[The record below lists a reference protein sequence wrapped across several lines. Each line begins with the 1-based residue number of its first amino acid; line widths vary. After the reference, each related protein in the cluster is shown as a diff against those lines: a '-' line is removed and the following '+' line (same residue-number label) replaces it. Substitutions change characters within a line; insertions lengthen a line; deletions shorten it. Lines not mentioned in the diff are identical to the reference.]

1 MSKQERMQVIRE
13 KTKDKYEQMRVK
25 ASKTVKGVVGAAK
38 GSMGPIKGFG
48 ELQDS
53 IMKMRE
59 HFDFVV
65 LGKIAP
71 AFPVQKDG
79 SLQTSSSC
87 SALEAGNDS
96 CC

>member
-1 MSKQERMQVIRE
+1 MSKQERMQLIRE
-13 KTKDKYEQMRVK
+13 KTKEKYEQMRVK
-25 ASKTVKGVVGAAK
+25 ASKTVKSTAK

-71 AFPVQKDG
+71 AFPPLQKDG
-79 SLQTSSSC
+79 SLQTTSSC
-87 SALEAGNDS
+87 SAVEPINNDS

>member
-1 MSKQERMQVIRE
+1 
-13 KTKDKYEQMRVK
+13 MRVK
-25 ASKTVKGVVGAAK
+25 ATKTVKGVVGTVH
-38 GSMGPIKGFG
+38 GSMGPIKCFG

-87 SALEAGNDS
+87 TALEASNDS

>member
-1 MSKQERMQVIRE
+1 MQQLRE
-13 KTKDKYEQMRVK
+13 QTKDKYEQMRVK
-25 ASKTVKGVVGAAK
+25 ATNIVKSKGIKKGG
-38 GSMGPIKGFG
+38 MGPIKGFG

-65 LGKIAP
+65 LGKISP
-71 AFPVQKDG
+71 ALPLPKDG
-79 SLQTSSSC
+79 QLQTSSC
-87 SALEAGNDS
+87 SGLDENNDA